1 PTFIVTYMKQ
11 HGIQDPAEYSH
22 KMVAKDFADTHEI
35 ETSTPESFLY
45 QSGYLTI
52 EKKLEDTLILDYP
65 NLEVRKSL
73 VRMYL
78 DEVYHV
84 RDYITLGT
92 NLWRALSDGDIKET
106 VRLYNIA
113 LSGIPY
119 TDFADQGELFYRSLF
134 LMLLRGAGITANGE
148 VPTNLGRS
156 DVLIQFPKRVVV
168 LEFKFSKDGAG
179 IDGIRQDG
187 ENQIEEK
194 GYAKPYD
201 AENRA
206 ITTAVIVVD
215 GKKRKAVL

>member
-1 PTFIVTYMKQ
+1 
-11 HGIQDPAEYSH
+11 
-22 KMVAKDFADTHEI
+22 
-35 ETSTPESFLY
+35 
-45 QSGYLTI
+45 
-52 EKKLEDTLILDYP
+52 
-65 NLEVRKSL
+65 
-73 VRMYL
+73 
-78 DEVYHV
+78 
-84 RDYITLGT
+84 
-92 NLWRALSDGDIKET
+92 
-106 VRLYNIA
+106 
-113 LSGIPY
+113 
-119 TDFADQGELFYRSLF
+119 
-134 LMLLRGAGITANGE
+134 MLLRGAGITANGE
-148 VPTNLGRS
+148 VSTNLGRS